1 MLYHSS
7 THSQRLLSLP
17 VLALLIFTSLAI
29 STGHA
34 EPEQASESGVNTTLS
49 NQKKAEIIDSVL
61 YILDSCYIFPE
72 VAVKMQE
79 HIRTKLEYN
88 QYDEITDLYR
98 FTEQLTDDMYEI
110 SSDRHLRISV
120 MSPQDFD
127 PSEGDT
133 LTYDKIETR
142 AIKNFGFRKVECLP
156 GNVGYLDLRMFDN
169 PKYGGP
175 TAAAAMN
182 FLANSDAV
190 IIDIR
195 NNGGG
200 EGYMVQ
206 FLCSYFFKE
215 PVRLNS
221 FYDRAND
228 ETMQSWTNA
237 FVPGKTMYDTDL
249 YVLISDNTGSA
260 AEGFAYNMKARERA
274 TLVGSTTRGAAHT
287 VGFYDFPN
295 LQVRAKISTGRPI
308 NPVTGDNWEVVGIK
322 ADIEVPSEHAFDK
335 AYLMALEKISG
346 WAEDEARR
354 YELDWAM
361 AGVNAKLNPI
371 TLEGDLLKSY
381 AGTYG
386 STTILYEN
394 GALIYVGTKGTRY
407 ALIPLTSNL
416 FQFSDTDAARV
427 RFMVD
432 ESGKV
437 AEIKMLYDDGYIIR
451 KTRIE

>member
-1 MLYHSS
+1 MWYHSS
-7 THSQRLLSLP
+7 PFLRKLLSLP
-17 VLALLIFTSLAI
+17 VLTGLFFMAI
-29 STGHA
+29 AVSSAHA
-34 EPEQASESGVNTTLS
+34 EPGQSGKSGVNSILNNAT
-49 NQKKAEIIDSVL
+49 KAEIIDSVL
-61 YILDSCYIFPE
+61 NILDSCYVFPK
-72 VAVKMQE
+72 VAGKIQE
-79 HIRTKLEYN
+79 HIRQKLESN
-88 QYDEITDLYR
+88 QYDEITDLDR
-98 FTEQLTDDMYEI
+98 FTEQLTADMYEI

-120 MSPQDFD
+120 MSPRDFD
-127 PSEGDT
+127 LCEGDT
-133 LTYDKIETR
+133 MTYDKIETR

-175 TAAAAMN
+175 TAAAAMS

-237 FVPGKTMYDTDL
+237 YVPGKTMYDTDL

-260 AEGFAYNMKARERA
+260 AEGFAYNMKARKRG

-322 ADIEVPSEHAFDK
+322 ADIEVPPEQAFDK
-335 AYLMALEKISG
+335 AYQTALENISK
-346 WAEDEARR
+346 WAKDEARR

-361 AGVNAKLNPI
+361 AGIKAKLNPV
-371 TLEGDLLKSY
+371 TLDSDLLKSY

-386 STTILYEN
+386 TTPILHEN
-394 GALIYVGTKGTRY
+394 GHLIYVGTKGTRY
-407 ALIPLTSNL
+407 ALIPLTDNL
-416 FQFSDTDAARV
+416 FQFPDTDAARV

-432 ESGKV
+432 ESGTV
-437 AEIKMLYDDGYIIR
+437 AGIQMLYDDGYIIR
-451 KTRIE
+451 KARVE